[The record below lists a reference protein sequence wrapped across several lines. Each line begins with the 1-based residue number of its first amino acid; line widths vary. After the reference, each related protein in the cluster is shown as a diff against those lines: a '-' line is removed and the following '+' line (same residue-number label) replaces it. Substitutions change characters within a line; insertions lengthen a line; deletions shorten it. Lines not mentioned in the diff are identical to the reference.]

1 MSSLN
6 NCNVSGI
13 VEITLVDTIAF
24 WGVVGKNRYE
34 ARLKYRAYL
43 PGVPAAGNPVPH
55 YARGLCYSYSLP
67 FYKELE
73 ES

>member
-1 MSSLN
+1 MPSLN

-13 VEITLVDTIAF
+13 VEITLVDAIAF
-24 WGVVGKNRYE
+24 WGVVGKNPYE

-43 PGVPAAGNPVPH
+43 PGAPAAGNPVPH
-55 YARGLCYSYSLP
+55 YARGLCYSYSLL